1 MPNISGTDVGDAEFG
16 FEAVIYVMWLDRDGV
31 YVLKKI
37 KEFDMPTRVTTLH
50 TDTKNLLDG
59 LSILQSLVCDLASFY
74 NDSCKKRDK
83 MKASTQPTQSSN
95 NTVWHRVMWTPPPQ
109 PPT

>member
-1 MPNISGTDVGDAEFG
+1 
-16 FEAVIYVMWLDRDGV
+16 MWLDRDGV

-59 LSILQSLVCDLASFY
+59 LSILQVR
-74 NDSCKKRDK
+74 NTRNTIDK
-83 MKASTQPTQSSN
+83 E
-95 NTVWHRVMWTPPPQ
+95 
-109 PPT
+109 